1 MNYHFTTTKAH
12 IELAG
17 ATVLDCTAPMRWT
30 RKALPFKGNMD
41 RDRLKAAIAKAGRK
55 TSVRPHGATTNL
67 IGGQTVLMLNLR
79 DHQGITERSA
89 SPGCRWQHDLRER
102 LIIHQREAGYEN
114 TSSRHHR
121 EMMSILRS
129 LLHLRRRVTACAAA
143 SSPPTARI
151 STKPSG
157 PGCRSHEGFFTD
169 GGMSSKEIEA
179 MAIGVRE

>member
-12 IELAG
+12 FELAG

-30 RKALPFKGNMD
+30 RKALPFKGNMA

-67 IGGQTVLMLNLR
+67 IGGQSVLMQNLR
-79 DHQGITERSA
+79 DFKA
-89 SPGCRWQHDLRER
+89 SPSARHLLVVDGSLISENAYLSTSVRRLRKHF
-102 LIIHQREAGYEN
+102 IK
-114 TSSRHHR
+114 TSSGDDV
-121 EMMSILRS
+121 ELRS
-129 LLHLRRRVTACAAA
+129 LLPLRRRVAACAAA
-143 SSPPTARI
+143 SSPPTARL

-157 PGCRSHEGFFTD
+157 PGCRSYEGFFTYC
-169 GGMSSKEIEA
+169 GMSSKEIEA